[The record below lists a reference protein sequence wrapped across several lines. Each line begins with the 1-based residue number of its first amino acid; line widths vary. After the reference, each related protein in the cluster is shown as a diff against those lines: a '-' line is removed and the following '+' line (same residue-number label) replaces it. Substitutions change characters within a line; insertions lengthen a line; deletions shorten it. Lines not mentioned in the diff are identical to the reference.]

1 MGSKDLAFQ
10 FASDDPGTLDQ
21 GAELLGSAPPGQLF
35 HAAIGGHPDALGGDD
50 IEDLLRAWATAL
62 IDRLGV

>member
-1 MGSKDLAFQ
+1 MATEEQIEAILETLELIPRCQ
-10 FASDDPGTLDQ
+10 TCGTRLRFGDR
-21 GAELLGSAPPGQLF
+21 ECPRC
-35 HAAIGGHPDALGGDD
+35 GDD